1 MSTLQSARKLLPM
14 VAGLLASEACPSLS
28 VSDLNDPDRKRV
40 LSDAPS
46 VETLAAG
53 ALNSWFNVTQSM
65 NPDGALTTMAD
76 NYTASWNDYQMRL
89 YSSEPRVAWQN
100 DPSAAAR
107 VQIES
112 YWYGYYAALSSAN
125 DVLTAIHT
133 LGLFKGNADSAMVEN
148 LAVLLQGLTVGQLAL
163 NYDRGFVVDYDAD
176 VSALTLVTRQAMR
189 DWALAKL
196 DSAIAMANANTYTW
210 PAAWTGGGGCG
221 GGEPRAHTAAPCT
234 NVEVARIASTMAAR
248 LIAYFPRAI
257 SEAQSPAEWDRVVS
271 YAANGISSGTAFD
284 FGFKGDGCVTLCDEL
299 RRWADDITLM
309 RTDTR
314 IAHMLDTVTQQTPW
328 PDPLGNPQPNSPD
341 QRLGDGTYDRSAS
354 LCAAGYTICPAT
366 ANAGTDYAYSPKIIF
381 PPARGSYHQSNIG
394 QIRYDYISANDPTGG
409 FYGFSPVVLA
419 AENDLIWAEG
429 LIRGTSPD
437 LAGAAALINK
447 TRVTRGRLPPAVA
460 GDGVAGLLAELRY
473 EQDVELAGD
482 NAAPYYNR
490 RRSDGLQ
497 LGTPHQMPIP
507 AKELGVL
514 GLPLYTFG
522 GDAPAFDIVGW
533 PMGSDAPSVQG
544 SDTYDM
550 SRLMQEAPRIWGQM
564 FAERMA
570 RMKNV
575 R

>member
-1 MSTLQSARKLLPM
+1 MINTLQGICRVLPI
-14 VAGLLASEACPSLS
+14 VAGLVGAEACESLN

-40 LSDAPS
+40 LTDAPS
-46 VETLAAG
+46 VEALAAG
-53 ALNSWFNVTQSM
+53 ALNSWFNVTQAM
-65 NPDGALTTMAD
+65 TPDGALTTMAD

-100 DPSAAAR
+100 DPVAAAR
-107 VQIES
+107 VEVEA

-148 LAVLLQGLTVGQLAL
+148 LAVLLQGLAVGQLAL

-176 VSALTLVTRQAMR
+176 PSALTLGTRQEMR

-196 DSAIAMANANTYTW
+196 DTAIAMAHANTYTW
-210 PAAWTGGGGCG
+210 PAAWTGGAGCG
-221 GGEPRAHTAAPCT
+221 GGEPRAHVVAPCT
-234 NVEVARIASTMAAR
+234 NVEVAKIASTMAAR
-248 LIAYFPRAI
+248 FIAYFPRAS
-257 SEAQSPAEWDRVVS
+257 SEAQTTAEWDRVVS
-271 YAANGISSGTAFD
+271 YAANGISSGTPFD
-284 FGFKGDGCVTLCDEL
+284 FGFKGDGCVTFCDEL

-314 IAHMLDTVTQQTPW
+314 IAHILDPATQQTPW
-328 PDPLGNPQPNSPD
+328 PDPSGNPQPNSPD
-341 QRLGDGTYDRSAS
+341 KRLGDGTYDRSPS
-354 LCAAGYTICPAT
+354 LCAAGYTVCPAT
-366 ANAGTDYAYSPKIIF
+366 AKAGTDYAYSPIIIF
-381 PPARGSYHQSNIG
+381 PPARGQYHQSNIG

-429 LIRGTSPD
+429 WIRGSAPD
-437 LAGAAALINK
+437 LAGAAALINR
-447 TRVTRGRLPPAVA
+447 TRVTRGGLPPAAA
-460 GDGVAGLLAELRY
+460 GDGVAGLLAELEY

-490 RRSDGLQ
+490 RRIDGLQ
-497 LGTPHQMPIP
+497 PRTPHQMPIP

-522 GDAPAFDIVGW
+522 GDGPAFDVVG
-533 PMGSDAPSVQG
+533 GVIGAGAQSTQG
-544 SDTYDM
+544 TRYDV
-550 SRLMQEAPRIWGQM
+550 SQLMRQAPRIWEQM

-570 RMKNV
+570 RIKRV